1 MQSLMQRT
9 VFRQDLEKVLGVFA
23 KSKCPDNDIH
33 HLIGNHDLYNF
44 TRSDPRLKALFR
56 KSESGTYYYSF
67 SPAHGWKFIVLDPF
81 DISTIDPAH
90 GSAEDAWEL
99 LKKHNQND
107 VRDDKGDWYKDLEGD
122 AKRWVPPNGALS
134 EQQLRWLEQEL
145 ARSEDR
151 GERVV
156 LLTHLPLLPTYHGN
170 PALLW
175 NFDEVKRICDKSS
188 SLVLVLSGHDH
199 AGGYVVDQ
207 AGVHHVTLPSPLNCK
222 EGDVAF
228 ATVDVGPLAFL
239 LRGRGDVP
247 TMELPYRVPR
257 EEAVRFRRIRDVPNP
272 YPPAA
277 RHDPSDSA

>member
-1 MQSLMQRT
+1 MTAAACPVLMQSLMQRT

-134 EQQLRWLEQEL
+134 TPPLSL
-145 ARSEDR
+145 ASFSMHRPVLDR
-151 GERVV
+151 ETSAAFALSAAIFFGTRCAMQCPV
-156 LLTHLPLLPTYHGN
+156 LTSVWSPR
-170 PALLW
+170 
-175 NFDEVKRICDKSS
+175 DQVSS
-188 SLVLVLSGHDH
+188 SCDGWNRSSRGLKIGASG
-199 AGGYVVDQ
+199 
-207 AGVHHVTLPSPLNCK
+207 SC
-222 EGDVAF
+222 F
-228 ATVDVGPLAFL
+228 
-239 LRGRGDVP
+239 
-247 TMELPYRVPR
+247 
-257 EEAVRFRRIRDVPNP
+257 
-272 YPPAA
+272 
-277 RHDPSDSA
+277 